1 MRRPLCIACILYVL
15 GIALLQLL
23 HPPTPPDY
31 GSMVGKELSLGGRIY
46 AKEFRNGEDSPI
58 LYLYL
63 YSEELIF
70 EEQNIPHNSNFI
82 CILEDAEE
90 LYANLKIGRTVWV
103 HGKLS
108 VYESATNPGQ
118 FDFLAYYGQKG
129 IYGKITGTTVL
140 SVSGTANPLSEYL
153 TNRRH
158 SLGERLESHF
168 GKDDGTV
175 LKAILLGDRAGM
187 PEDLKTLYKDAGIL
201 HILAISGLH
210 ISMLSALLFAT
221 LRRLGISVGR
231 STFVCTLCMLFYG
244 LMVGMPVSA
253 ARAILMFLYGL
264 YARTFHRTA
273 DSPTILAL
281 SAAVILT
288 VCPQKLFSSSFLLSF
303 GAVSGIIFLKP
314 ALQKERKQ
322 PLFESLI
329 TSFSVFL
336 FLLPLQLYFYY
347 EISVTGIFLNLGV
360 IPLMSVLVLLGILG
374 LIPFGGI
381 PLIGT
386 GLETI
391 MQSIL
396 RTGVHGILQAYKS
409 GCETA
414 TWFNGAGIPGKPAW
428 FNGILIL
435 GKPALWRVVF
445 AYLLIGIFIFLRS
458 HAEEWTERIKPH
470 RKREYHLVCITIL
483 LLSYSLVMIPPALI
497 EKDLRITFLD
507 VGQGDCIC
515 VEFPGGGCF
524 LFDGGSSSVNTV
536 GKYRLIPYLKS
547 RGIRKID
554 AVFISH
560 GDQDHMNGVE
570 ELLSDGQIQIAMLVL
585 PYGVGEDGS
594 AEDFSSILELA
605 EQKNVPVKTICANTS
620 FSKKGTEFLCLNPN
634 KPYQE
639 KEANA
644 YSQVFLVRYGSFSM
658 LLTADIEDAG
668 EEAVTEAM
676 KDIMAKSGVDG
687 VTVLKV
693 AHHGSR
699 YATSSRFLGVVNPNI
714 AIISCAE
721 NNRYGH
727 PHKEV
732 LDCLEEFGAE
742 VLRTDESGAITIK
755 VSGGRVK
762 ISEMLNP

>member
-15 GIALLQLL
+15 GIALLQFL
-23 HPPTPPDY
+23 HPPTPSDY

-63 YSEELIF
+63 HSEELIF
-70 EEQNIPHNSNFI
+70 EEQNFPHNSNFI
-82 CILEDAEE
+82 CILEDAEN
-90 LYANLKIGRTVWV
+90 LYANLKIGCTVWV

-118 FDFLAYYGQKG
+118 FDSFAYYGQKG
-129 IYGKITGTTVL
+129 IYGKIAGATIL
-140 SVSGTANPLSEYL
+140 SVSGTTNPLSEYL
-153 TNRRH
+153 ANRRH
-158 SLGERLESHF
+158 SLGERLEFLF
-168 GKDDGTV
+168 GKDDGAV

-187 PEDLKTLYKDAGIL
+187 SEDLKTLYKDAGIM

-210 ISMLSALLFAT
+210 ISMLSALLFAA
-221 LRRLGISVGR
+221 LRRLGVSVGG
-231 STFVCTLCMLFYG
+231 STLVCTLCMLAYG

-264 YARTFHRTA
+264 YAKIFHRTA
-273 DSPTILAL
+273 DSPTILAF

-288 VCPQKLFSSSFLLSF
+288 VCPQNLFSSSFLLSF
-303 GAVSGIIFLKP
+303 GAVCGIIFLKP
-314 ALQKERKQ
+314 ALQRERKQ

-347 EISVTGIFLNLGV
+347 EISMTGIFLNLGV
-360 IPLMSVLVLLGILG
+360 IPLMSILVLLGILG
-374 LIPFGGI
+374 FIPFGWI

-396 RTGVHGILQAYKS
+396 QNGVHGILQAYES

-414 TWFNGAGIPGKPAW
+414 AW
-428 FNGILIL
+428 FHGTRIL
-435 GKPALWRVVF
+435 GKPALWRVIL
-445 AYLLIGIFIFLRS
+445 AYLLIGIFIFMRI

-470 RKREYHLVCITIL
+470 RKREYHLVCIAVL
-483 LLSYSLVMIPPALI
+483 LLSYSLVMIPPAFL

-524 LFDGGSSSVNTV
+524 LFDSGSSSVNAV

-547 RGIRKID
+547 RGIRKVD

-560 GDQDHMNGVE
+560 GDQDHMNGME
-570 ELLSDGQIQIAMLVL
+570 ELLTDGQIQIAMLVL
-585 PYGVGEDGS
+585 PYGVKEGGS

-605 EQKNVPVKTICANTS
+605 EQKNIPVKSVGAKTG
-620 FSKKGTEFLCLNPN
+620 FSKKGVEFLCLNPN
-634 KPYQE
+634 MPYRAE
-639 KEANA
+639 EANA

-668 EEAVTEAM
+668 EAAVTEAM
-676 KDIMAKSGVDG
+676 EDILAESGFDG

-699 YATSSRFLGVVNPNI
+699 YATSSQFLSVVKPQI

-732 LDCLEEFGAE
+732 LERLREAGAE
-742 VLRTDESGAITIK
+742 VLRTDESGAIIIK
-755 VSGGRVK
+755 VSGEKVK
-762 ISEMLNP
+762 ISEMVAP